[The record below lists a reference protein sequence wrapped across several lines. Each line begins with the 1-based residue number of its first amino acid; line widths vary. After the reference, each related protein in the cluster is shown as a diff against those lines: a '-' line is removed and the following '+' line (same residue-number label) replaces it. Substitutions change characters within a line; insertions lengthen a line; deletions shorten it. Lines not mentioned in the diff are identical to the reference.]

1 MLGSTALPMA
11 CFQNF
16 PFNIFKLLTLG
27 KGNQRNETEWL
38 FLSLLAEINIESEA
52 EDGKDSFFLR

>member
-16 PFNIFKLLTLG
+16 LFNIFKLLTLG